1 MASKRSERP
10 FPTREDVLAFIRESK
25 GPVGKREIARA
36 FQIRSAERLAL
47 KDLLKELRQSGD
59 LQAGAK
65 RRYLP
70 AGELPP
76 VMVLE
81 ITGIDPDGEVL
92 AKPAVWHQ
100 DAAPPRIYVSPDR
113 RKGAAGPGD
122 RVLARLRRVAEGVY
136 EASTM
141 RVLAGVPKRIIGVY
155 QRDDRNSRG
164 GGRGGRLR
172 PTDRRAKAELL
183 LNPEDAAGARPGEL
197 VLVEPKPSHRRLGAR
212 EVRVVERLG
221 RIDETRALSLI
232 SIHEHDLPTVFPPA
246 ALSEAE
252 AAGPAPAKG
261 REDLRE
267 LPLVT
272 IDGEDARDFDDAVWA
287 EPDGSPENPG
297 GWHLLVAI
305 ADVAHYVRPESALD
319 KAAYE
324 RGNSAYFPDRVVPM
338 LPEALS
344 NGWCSLKPEEERS
357 CLAVHLW
364 IDSEGRALRHRFL
377 RGVMRSAARLTY
389 GQTQAAFDGRPDEAA
404 APLLD
409 GVIRPLFGAFEA
421 LARARTARGTLDL
434 DLPERQ
440 VVLAPDGQVAAIRPR
455 ERFDS
460 HRLIEEFMIAANVA
474 AASTLE
480 DVHQPCMYRI
490 HDAPDPQKLEALRQ
504 VLDGLSLRLA
514 RGQVIKPGLF
524 RRILEQVRG
533 QPHAAM
539 VHGLVLRSQSQA
551 AYAPENIGHFGLAL
565 PRYAHFTSPIRRYAD
580 LLVHRALIS
589 GLGLGHGA
597 LAKGAEATFAE
608 QGRHISMTERRA
620 QAAEREAVDRFTAAF
635 LKARIGEIF
644 SGRINGVTRFGL
656 FVTLD
661 DSGAD
666 GLIPISTLP
675 EDYYDHLAAEHSLV
689 GRRWGRRYSLGE
701 RVSTRLT
708 EADPITGGMVLELI
722 EGKAEA
728 HEAPTEAA
736 EVAEATGWDPLS
748 GDRSA
753 AAARSGAKASMK
765 RRGKGAGATP
775 RRRRKARNVNS

>member
-1 MASKRSERP
+1 
-10 FPTREDVLAFIRESK
+10 
-25 GPVGKREIARA
+25 
-36 FQIRSAERLAL
+36 
-47 KDLLKELRQSGD
+47 
-59 LQAGAK
+59 
-65 RRYLP
+65 
-70 AGELPP
+70 
-76 VMVLE
+76 
-81 ITGIDPDGEVL
+81 
-92 AKPAVWHQ
+92 
-100 DAAPPRIYVSPDR
+100 
-113 RKGAAGPGD
+113 
-122 RVLARLRRVAEGVY
+122 
-136 EASTM
+136 
-141 RVLAGVPKRIIGVY
+141 
-155 QRDDRNSRG
+155 
-164 GGRGGRLR
+164 
-172 PTDRRAKAELL
+172 
-183 LNPEDAAGARPGEL
+183 
-197 VLVEPKPSHRRLGAR
+197 
-212 EVRVVERLG
+212 
-221 RIDETRALSLI
+221 
-232 SIHEHDLPTVFPPA
+232 
-246 ALSEAE
+246 
-252 AAGPAPAKG
+252 
-261 REDLRE
+261 
-267 LPLVT
+267 
-272 IDGEDARDFDDAVWA
+272 
-287 EPDGSPENPG
+287 
-297 GWHLLVAI
+297 
-305 ADVAHYVRPESALD
+305 
-319 KAAYE
+319 
-324 RGNSAYFPDRVVPM
+324 
-338 LPEALS
+338 
-344 NGWCSLKPEEERS
+344 
-357 CLAVHLW
+357 
-364 IDSEGRALRHRFL
+364 
-377 RGVMRSAARLTY
+377 
-389 GQTQAAFDGRPDEAA
+389 
-404 APLLD
+404 
-409 GVIRPLFGAFEA
+409 
-421 LARARTARGTLDL
+421 
-434 DLPERQ
+434 
-440 VVLAPDGQVAAIRPR
+440 
-455 ERFDS
+455 
-460 HRLIEEFMIAANVA
+460 MIAANVA

-722 EGKAEA
+722 EGEAEA

>member
-1 MASKRSERP
+1 M
-10 FPTREDVLAFIRESK
+10 
-25 GPVGKREIARA
+25 
-36 FQIRSAERLAL
+36 
-47 KDLLKELRQSGD
+47 
-59 LQAGAK
+59 
-65 RRYLP
+65 
-70 AGELPP
+70 
-76 VMVLE
+76 
-81 ITGIDPDGEVL
+81 
-92 AKPAVWHQ
+92 
-100 DAAPPRIYVSPDR
+100 
-113 RKGAAGPGD
+113 
-122 RVLARLRRVAEGVY
+122 
-136 EASTM
+136 
-141 RVLAGVPKRIIGVY
+141 
-155 QRDDRNSRG
+155 
-164 GGRGGRLR
+164 
-172 PTDRRAKAELL
+172 
-183 LNPEDAAGARPGEL
+183 
-197 VLVEPKPSHRRLGAR
+197 
-212 EVRVVERLG
+212 
-221 RIDETRALSLI
+221 
-232 SIHEHDLPTVFPPA
+232 
-246 ALSEAE
+246 
-252 AAGPAPAKG
+252 
-261 REDLRE
+261 
-267 LPLVT
+267 T

-404 APLLD
+404 AALLD

-504 VLDGLSLRLA
+504 VLDGLGLRLA

-580 LLVHRALIS
+580 LSVHRALIS

-722 EGKAEA
+722 EGEAEA

-775 RRRRKARNVNS
+775 RRRRKARNANS